1 MQSKILYKV
10 MDEIKYIKNLQN
22 VNLRKLLGR
31 TRISLQHTSQ
41 PLKNSQSEWVFSGW
55 QNPRKIPRS
64 ILASPGTILSILSLF
79 PRMIYNLNLEIL
91 CNQRYFLV
99 LMTTSQ
105 KILCN
110 IQPSIYC
117 VSIWVIVYRM
127 VIIIRDREM
136 GGGGRQPE
144 IKKRLK
150 KK

>member
-31 TRISLQHTSQ
+31 TRISLQHTGQ
-41 PLKNSQSEWVFSGW
+41 PSKNSQSEWVFSSW

-64 ILASPGTILSILSLF
+64 ILASPGKILSILSLF

-91 CNQRYFLV
+91 CNQGYFLV

-110 IQPSIYC
+110 MQFSIYC

-127 VIIIRDREM
+127 VLIILDRER
-136 GGGGRQPE
+136 GGG
-144 IKKRLK
+144 K
-150 KK
+150 